1 MMLLIIGMALQA
13 SGLAPGHASS
23 FDPPVR
29 CNGSQFVQ
37 TCFLADGGRYTERLL
52 ERGRLVRDGVDANG
66 TRWTETEVQEFD
78 GTRTTGSDNRNHSWT
93 YSYSPRLG
101 TRGTNRN
108 GPVFIP
114 PDHRRDEQEETAP
127 GSAG

>member
-1 MMLLIIGMALQA
+1 MILFIVGMALQA
-13 SGLAPGHASS
+13 SGLTPSRPS
-23 FDPPVR
+23 TFDPPVR

-78 GTRTTGSDNRNHSWT
+78 GTRTTGSDNHNHTWT

-114 PDHRRDEQEETAP
+114 PDHRKDDEDQPAP

>member
-1 MMLLIIGMALQA
+1 MTTGLDMMLLIIAMALQA
-13 SGLAPGHASS
+13 SG

-37 TCFLADGGRYTERLL
+37 TCFLADGSRYTERLL
-52 ERGRLVRDGVDANG
+52 ERGRLVRDGVDADG
-66 TRWTETEVQEFD
+66 TRWTETEVSEFD
-78 GTRTTGSDNRNHSWT
+78 GTRTSGSDSHNRTWT
-93 YSYSPRLG
+93 FSSSPRLG

-114 PDHRRDEQEETAP
+114 PDHRKTEQN
-127 GSAG
+127 

>member
-1 MMLLIIGMALQA
+1 MMLFTIAIALQA
-13 SGLAPGHASS
+13 AGQAST
-23 FDPPVR
+23 FNPPVR